1 MLICWYI
8 PLVSVVQPKP
18 VDVSCAISRKYERSL
33 ERQFGLVSHGG
44 GWTRIEGM
52 LVPGYHLFCHRPM
65 TLPEARRLYSVLFSK
80 LSQKVAGYVQEH
92 LKYLPSCKSVP
103 LDLTL
108 SFTPSNYKGRFC
120 YPYLA
125 MIANVDG
132 LVWYACFDKEGCEF
146 FKIYR
151 EPEWNL
157 VQWSDQYTPEIDLEQ
172 VKSCD

>member
-1 MLICWYI
+1 
-8 PLVSVVQPKP
+8 
-18 VDVSCAISRKYERSL
+18 
-33 ERQFGLVSHGG
+33 
-44 GWTRIEGM
+44 
-52 LVPGYHLFCHRPM
+52 M
-65 TLPEARRLYSVLFSK
+65 TLPEARRLYSVLFSR

-125 MIANVDG
+125 MIWNGNG
-132 LVWYACFDKEGCEF
+132 LVWYDSYDQKDKKF
-146 FKIYR
+146 FEVFR

-157 VQWSDQYTPEIDLEQ
+157 VQWSDQYTPEIDLER